1 MSPVSRAR
9 KKAAQPSAPSVTGL
23 FKDVLRDFS
32 TLSAEPEVL
41 DVELLTS
48 EVLGQW
54 WEIELEEDETP
65 LGLELIAFAERKITP
80 AAAALL
86 AGLRVFAETEE
97 EREAAGSALNTVLGR
112 GIPEPEWAGELAAV
126 TVGECWRTGDVFGD
140 ESSLLCVF
148 TRGGAEHGLLALV
161 DFTEGGRIRDV
172 VVVDKPQDV
181 LAEMRQQAADDPEL
195 VTLERVLPERA
206 HQLLADG
213 LAATDVVEEPDVS
226 EDYARFHALALGW
239 IRTLPAPEPSPEI
252 TEWPERVREE
262 VVADFIGSGLV
273 EDTEATRFYARL
285 LVDHGCETEPGSP
298 LRVGPEK
305 LARFLE
311 SLLDGEFEIDE
322 AYEDALEPAL
332 LGWVTWAADRAG
344 LPEAAR
350 VALLESATE
359 FLEEFAQDEDSALDV
374 YFDGS
379 EGIEDPAELAEALA
393 RRMFAVPTVYAEIGD
408 EELELEPADPEQ
420 RRLLVIGEHPEYHEA
435 LAEET
440 FDGEPRMRLAL
451 KTTIVDQLWA
461 DEPAEVWQAVR
472 RLSETGQER
481 EEIFD
486 RLIDALSAQL
496 TESGEHE
503 MDYDVDDYRKA
514 LDELA

>member
-9 KKAAQPSAPSVTGL
+9 KKAAQPSTPSVTGV

-32 TLSAEPEVL
+32 TLGAEPEVL

-54 WEIELEEDETP
+54 WDVELEEGEQP

-86 AGLRVFAETEE
+86 AGLRVLAETEE
-97 EREAAGSALNTVLGR
+97 EREAAAAALGTVLGR
-112 GIPEPEWAGELAAV
+112 GIPEPEWAADLGAV

-148 TRGGAEHGLLALV
+148 SRGGLEHGLLALV
-161 DFTEGGRIRDV
+161 DFAEGGRIRDV
-172 VVVDKPQDV
+172 VVVDKPHDV

-213 LAATDVVEEPDVS
+213 LAATDAVEEPDVS
-226 EDYARFHALALGW
+226 EDYARFHALALTW
-239 IRTLPAPEPSPEI
+239 SRALPAPEPSPET
-252 TEWPERVREE
+252 TEWPEQVRDE
-262 VVADFIGSGLV
+262 VVSDFIGSGLV
-273 EDTEATRFYARL
+273 EDSEAMRFYARL
-285 LVDHGCETEPGSP
+285 LVDYGCETEPGSP

-311 SLLDGEFEIDE
+311 ALLDGEFEVDE

-359 FLEEFAQDEDSALDV
+359 FLEEFAQEEDSALDV
-374 YFDGS
+374 YFDGT
-379 EGIEDPAELAEALA
+379 EGIADPAELAEALE
-393 RRMFAVPTVYAEIGD
+393 RRMFAVPSVYTEIGD
-408 EELELEPADPEQ
+408 EELELEPTDAEQ

-451 KTTIVDQLWA
+451 KTTIVDQLWD

-472 RLSETGQER
+472 RLSENDLDR
-481 EEIFD
+481 DEIFD
-486 RLIDALSAQL
+486 RLIDALSGQL
-496 TESGEHE
+496 RETGEHE
-503 MDYDVDDYRKA
+503 MDYDLDDYRKA
-514 LDELA
+514 LGDLA

>member
-9 KKAAQPSAPSVTGL
+9 KKAAQPSTPSVTGL

-32 TLSAEPEVL
+32 TLGAEPEVL

-54 WEIELEEDETP
+54 WDVELEDGDQS
-65 LGLELIAFAERKITP
+65 LGLELIAFAQRKITP

-86 AGLRVFAETEE
+86 AAMRVLAETEE
-97 EREAAGSALNTVLGR
+97 EREAASAALETVLGR
-112 GIPEPEWAGELAAV
+112 GIPAPEWAADLAAV
-126 TVGECWRTGDVFGD
+126 TVGDCWRTGDVFGD
-140 ESSLLCVF
+140 ESSLLCF
-148 TRGGAEHGLLALV
+148 FSRGGAEHGLLALV

-172 VVVDKPQDV
+172 VVVDKPAEV
-181 LAEMRQQAADDPEL
+181 LAEMRQQAAEDPEL

-213 LAATDVVEEPDVS
+213 IAATDAVEEPDVS
-226 EDYARFHALALGW
+226 EDYARFHALALAWCGA
-239 IRTLPAPEPSPEI
+239 LPAAEPSPET
-252 TEWPERVREE
+252 TEWPEQVRDE
-262 VVADFIGSGLV
+262 VVSDFIGTGLV
-273 EDTEATRFYARL
+273 EDGEATRFYARL
-285 LVDHGCETEPGSP
+285 LVDFGCETEPGSP

-311 SLLDGEFEIDE
+311 ALLDGDFEVDE
-322 AYEDALEPAL
+322 AYEDALEPTL

-359 FLEEFAQDEDSALDV
+359 FLEEFAQEEDSALDT

-379 EGIEDPAELAEALA
+379 EGIDDPAELAEALE
-393 RRMFAVPTVYAEIGD
+393 RRMFAVPSVYTEIGE
-408 EELELEPADPEQ
+408 EELELEPTDAEQ

-435 LAEET
+435 LADDT
-440 FDGEPRMRLAL
+440 FDGEPQLRLAL

-472 RLSETGQER
+472 RLSEGGSER
-481 EEIFD
+481 DEIFD
-486 RLIDALSAQL
+486 RLIDALSGQL
-496 TESGEHE
+496 HDVGEHE
-503 MDYDVDDYRKA
+503 MDYDIDDYRKA
-514 LDELA
+514 LGELL